1 MNTTPSHDH
10 IVKSFDTELTR
21 LTGEIV
27 AMGELS
33 AAQLDHAIDAL
44 GKRDSK
50 AAQRI
55 VDNDDAL
62 DSQERQI
69 SQDVLRLLALR
80 QPMARDLRE
89 ILAALRIASD
99 IERIGDYAANIAKR
113 SITLNLSAPVP
124 LVAGLPALVEVAGAM
139 VRDVLDA
146 YRRRDDAAARVVW
159 ERDSQL
165 DTLYTGLFRELL
177 THMME
182 DPRSITACSHLL
194 FIAKNIERIGDHA
207 TNIAENIWF
216 VVHGTAMK
224 EPRATR
230 ESTAAE
236 QGRG

>member
-1 MNTTPSHDH
+1 MTTPTHDH
-10 IVKSFDTELTR
+10 IVKSFDTELAR

-33 AAQLDHAIDAL
+33 AVQLDNAIDAL
-44 GKRDSK
+44 GKRDSR

-62 DSQERQI
+62 DSQERGI

-89 ILAALRIASD
+89 ALAALRIASD

-113 SITLNLSAPVP
+113 SMTLNLSAPVP
-124 LVAGLPALVEVAGAM
+124 LVASLPALVKVAGDM
-139 VRDVLDA
+139 VRDVLGA
-146 YRRRDDAAARVVW
+146 YRNRDATAARVVW

-165 DTLYTGLFRELL
+165 DTLYDGLFRELL

-182 DPRSITACSHLL
+182 DPRSITACTHLL
-194 FIAKNIERIGDHA
+194 FIAKNLERIGDHA
-207 TNIAENIWF
+207 TNIAENVWF

-224 EPRATR
+224 GHSDP
-230 ESTAAE
+230 
-236 QGRG
+236 